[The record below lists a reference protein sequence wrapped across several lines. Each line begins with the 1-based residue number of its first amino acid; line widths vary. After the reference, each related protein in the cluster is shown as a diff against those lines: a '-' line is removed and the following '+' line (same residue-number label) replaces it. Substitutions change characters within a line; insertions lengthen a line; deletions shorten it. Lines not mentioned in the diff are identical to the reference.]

1 MQEYPYT
8 SPIIL
13 TDAIFT
19 AYNDGLLTGSN
30 LKQIGYWL
38 AEEAVSRDLDTF
50 LLPTVVTGT
59 YPYSPSLLL
68 DNAYVN
74 QIYVV
79 RYLDSLDRIY
89 YTASGTYNYFTRLGD
104 REYGVLD
111 MVMVGAGCG
120 TCGGAY
126 PYRVQVVYNAGLSS
140 GTSYRPNV
148 LLALT
153 QATSLF
159 INEMQGWGNEGVG
172 NIGITRFSNQNY
184 SEQRM
189 AMINTVYGNSAKSQ
203 FIHKQLDSLRKRRYV
218 GI

>member
-1 MQEYPYT
+1 MQFYPYD

-19 AYNDGLLTGSN
+19 AYNDGLLTGSAI
-30 LKQIGYWL
+30 KSIGYWL

-59 YPYSPSLLL
+59 YPYKPTIML
-68 DNAYVN
+68 DHAYVN
-74 QIYVV
+74 SIFLV
-79 RYLDSLDRIY
+79 RFKDNLNQVYF
-89 YTASGTYNYFTRLGD
+89 TASGTYNYYTNLYSP
-104 REYGVLD
+104 EYGVVDAAL
-111 MVMVGAGCG
+111 VGSM
-120 TCGGAY
+120 CGGCSNGY
-126 PYRVQVVYNAGLSS
+126 PYEVEIPYNAGLSS

-153 QATSLF
+153 QAAALF
-159 INEMQGWGNEGVG
+159 INEIQGWGNEGVG

-189 AMINTVYGNSAKSQ
+189 GMINTVYGNSAKSQ
-203 FIHKQLDSLRKRRYV
+203 FIHKQLDGLRKRRYA